1 MHEVA
6 DTSSMATPRKLLVDP
21 TVPLFYHVASRCV
34 RRSWLCGKDKV
45 SGKNFNHRKQ
55 WLIDRIRFLGQYFA
69 VEVHAYAIMSN
80 HFHLI
85 LRYDPLA
92 HLRWTDETV
101 ADRWLSVC
109 PPRSWTGEVDV
120 EAIPEVKRLLLA
132 DAKRLRHVRT
142 QLGSMSTFMKHL
154 KQSIARRA
162 NQEDGCKGHFFE
174 QRFYSGALLSEQ
186 AVIKAMAYVD
196 INPIRA
202 EIAESIE
209 QCKETSIAERL
220 QVIES
225 TPEALDAALAPL
237 VSGLENAEPVVKI
250 TVRAY
255 IDLARSM
262 ANKDVSKQG
271 ASEQLRWRQDLATL
285 SRQQRAY
292 GPAHLIESWLAS
304 RGMRRLEEPMSE

>member
-1 MHEVA
+1 
-6 DTSSMATPRKLLVDP
+6 MATPRKLLVDP

-34 RRSWLCGKDKV
+34 RRSWLCGKDRV
-45 SGKNFNHRKQ
+45 TGKNFNHRKQ

-69 VEVHAYAIMSN
+69 VEIHAYAIMSN

-92 HLRWTDETV
+92 HLQWTDETV

-109 PPRSWTGEVDV
+109 PPRSWTGEIDL
-120 EAIPEVKRLLLA
+120 EALPEAKELLLE
-132 DAKRLRHVRT
+132 DAQRLRHVRA

-174 QRFYSGALLSEQ
+174 QRFYSGALLSER
-186 AVIKAMAYVD
+186 AIITAMAYVD
-196 INPIRA
+196 INPIRSK
-202 EIAESIE
+202 IVESIE

-250 TVRAY
+250 SVRAY
-255 IDLARSM
+255 IDLTRSM
-262 ANKDVSKQG
+262 ANKD
-271 ASEQLRWRQDLATL
+271 ASQQNTAEQLRWQQDIATL

-292 GPAHLIESWLAS
+292 GPSHLIASWLDS
-304 RGMRRLEEPMSE
+304 RGMRRLEKATSE